1 MSAGDLGETFA
12 DGEMIIREGEVGNC
26 MYVVQQGQVEVL
38 VGSGDDEIQLNVL
51 KPGAFFGEMA
61 VFDKD
66 VRSASVRALGE
77 ARVLT
82 VDKKNLMRRVHED
95 RHADVVRALPRLGDQ
110 RQVPFVQRTHRRH
123 ERDPPRGILV
133 DRDRVAHVPQDVP
146 GILAAKLHG
155 I

>member
-1 MSAGDLGETFA
+1 MSAGDLGEAFA

-38 VGSGDDEIQLNVL
+38 VGSGNDEIQLNVL
-51 KPGAFFGEMA
+51 TPGAFFGEMA

-66 VRSASVRALGE
+66 VRSASVRALGP

-95 RHADVVRALPRLGDQ
+95 PALAFRLVETMSHRIRRQTAMIVELEHMLESSDIFADS
-110 RQVPFVQRTHRRH
+110 
-123 ERDPPRGILV
+123 
-133 DRDRVAHVPQDVP
+133 
-146 GILAAKLHG
+146 
-155 I
+155 

>member
-12 DGEMIIREGEVGNC
+12 NGEVIIREGEVGHC
-26 MYVVQQGQVEVL
+26 MYVIQDGQVEVF
-38 VGSGDDEIQLNVL
+38 VGSGDDEVHLNVL

-66 VRSASVRALGE
+66 VRSASVRALGP

-95 RHADVVRALPRLGDQ
+95 PALAFRLVETMSHRIR
-110 RQVPFVQRTHRRH
+110 RQTAMIIEL
-123 ERDPPRGILV
+123 ERMLESSNTIFDS
-133 DRDRVAHVPQDVP
+133 
-146 GILAAKLHG
+146 
-155 I
+155 